1 MHTSTDKNKTLFGL
15 TPITIMLTS
24 SVFVL
29 AFSLFGMTNINT
41 LMLETIKEQEH
52 SSFIHSNIFTGITKR
67 SQALFKI
74 INNKNSLQ
82 QSKALISEIEYQ
94 KSILA
99 KNQLQCIH
107 NKTLPMND
115 IFIKQAKML
124 KYYTAIE
131 SKVVQLF
138 QQGKKERAFS
148 LFTSELRKQK
158 ENTLNQIIVGKNFIH
173 HTSNNTVKRISDKT
187 IYGILIYGLINILL
201 IAFSLYFSIRI
212 FNRYISNNK
221 SLMNSTRL
229 DLLTNLSNR
238 LHFLEEVNEQITKHP
253 DSTFAVAF
261 IDIDYFKSINDIYG
275 HTLADNLLIKFGH
288 KLSLQLKGIDHCLA
302 RFGGDEFVLLI
313 KDTNNEKIDLL
324 INNLAKA
331 VNTNYHPQEKTIG
344 LTSSIGVS
352 LYPDDATSIE
362 MLLHNSDL
370 AMYQAKQDGR
380 SCYRLFSKQLKSELL
395 IKNEVSQRL
404 QTCLSNNEDIFL
416 VYQPLLN
423 TKTCS
428 VTECEALLRWHDS
441 KLGNVSPDIFIPI
454 AEKTNLIKSVN
465 YFVIDEAC
473 NQQYKWVN
481 SGTTKI
487 RININLSG
495 NQDIFISSLKRL
507 IGNIH
512 RLKLSPSL
520 FGIEITERSLFEI
533 NTKTVNQLKIINEM
547 GISVSI
553 DDFGTGYSSLLYLAK
568 LPLTTLKID
577 KEFISNICNK
587 EKDNAIILSII
598 KLGQAL
604 GLDIVAEGVETR
616 DQCEYLKQ
624 HSCDVIQGYL
634 FSKPV
639 TPDKLECIDTPI
651 LEQEAQQF
659 A

>member
-1 MHTSTDKNKTLFGL
+1 
-15 TPITIMLTS
+15 
-24 SVFVL
+24 
-29 AFSLFGMTNINT
+29 
-41 LMLETIKEQEH
+41 
-52 SSFIHSNIFTGITKR
+52 
-67 SQALFKI
+67 
-74 INNKNSLQ
+74 
-82 QSKALISEIEYQ
+82 
-94 KSILA
+94 
-99 KNQLQCIH
+99 
-107 NKTLPMND
+107 
-115 IFIKQAKML
+115 
-124 KYYTAIE
+124 
-131 SKVVQLF
+131 
-138 QQGKKERAFS
+138 
-148 LFTSELRKQK
+148 
-158 ENTLNQIIVGKNFIH
+158 
-173 HTSNNTVKRISDKT
+173 
-187 IYGILIYGLINILL
+187 
-201 IAFSLYFSIRI
+201 
-212 FNRYISNNK
+212 
-221 SLMNSTRL
+221 
-229 DLLTNLSNR
+229 
-238 LHFLEEVNEQITKHP
+238 
-253 DSTFAVAF
+253 
-261 IDIDYFKSINDIYG
+261 
-275 HTLADNLLIKFGH
+275 
-288 KLSLQLKGIDHCLA
+288 
-302 RFGGDEFVLLI
+302 
-313 KDTNNEKIDLL
+313 
-324 INNLAKA
+324 
-331 VNTNYHPQEKTIG
+331 
-344 LTSSIGVS
+344 
-352 LYPDDATSIE
+352 